1 MVEKTRSYSSTQVA
15 GSFSEFEDHQLQATM
30 KNFLEEEEKE
40 NPSIW
45 NFATIA
51 GIAMM
56 LVSMVYIIQLITF
69 SVGSGFSEFM
79 GIIAV
84 LGAVMVGYVGFGY
97 FVCDRKRMKKARK
110 KQQERRKDYF
120 DQEFSDKGE
129 QEERFDIESELFGTS
144 AAEQSSQSGP
154 FDVHAFSKSK
164 KLYKSRTNKKVSG
177 VCGGLAKYFGISS
190 NVIRFLFFFAL
201 VAGWGAPLLIYIA
214 LAFALEKEPP
224 ELMDDFD
231 Y

>member
-1 MVEKTRSYSSTQVA
+1 MAEKTRSYSSTQVA

-97 FVCDRKRMKKARK
+97 FVGDRKRMKKARK

-154 FDVHAFSKSK
+154 FDVHAFTKSK
-164 KLYKSRTNKKVSG
+164 KLYKSRTNKKLSG
-177 VCGGLAKYFGISS
+177 VCGGLAKYFGISAT
-190 NVIRFLFFFAL
+190 VIRVLFLFSFFVTGPSPILVYLVLAVAL
-201 VAGWGAPLLIYIA
+201 K
-214 LAFALEKEPP
+214 KEPP